1 MRKYKVIVRDS
12 LQQKTFEEFNL
23 ESLAEIKR
31 LLDNNTESNNDQ
43 KQYD

>member
-1 MRKYKVIVRDS
+1 M
-12 LQQKTFEEFNL
+12 QQKTFEEFNL

>member
-1 MRKYKVIVRDS
+1 M
-12 LQQKTFEEFNL
+12 QQKTFEEFNL
-23 ESLAEIKR
+23 EILAEIKR